1 MSVITINFF
10 NVLFFILTSF
20 KNFSAR
26 EQELLSCKTNAS
38 FPGSRCPDQTA
49 QLSKMISQLFL
60 TLAIPSVNL
69 TLQVKTI

>member
-1 MSVITINFF
+1 MSVMTINFF
-10 NVLFFILTSF
+10 NVLFFMLTSF

-49 QLSKMISQLFL
+49 QLSKMISQLSL
-60 TLAIPSVNL
+60 TLAIPAVNL

>member
-26 EQELLSCKTNAS
+26 EHELLSCKTNAS

-49 QLSKMISQLFL
+49 QLSKMISQLSL
-60 TLAIPSVNL
+60 TLAIPAVNL

>member
-38 FPGSRCPDQTA
+38 FPASRCPDQTA
-49 QLSKMISQLFL
+49 QLSKMISQLSL
-60 TLAIPSVNL
+60 TLAIPAVNL